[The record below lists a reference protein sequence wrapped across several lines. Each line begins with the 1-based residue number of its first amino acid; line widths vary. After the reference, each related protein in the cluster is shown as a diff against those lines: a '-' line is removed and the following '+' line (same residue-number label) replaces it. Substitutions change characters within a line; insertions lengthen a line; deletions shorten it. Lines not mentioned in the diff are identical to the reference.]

1 MTPISQTHALT
12 RQQLI
17 TLVVLT
23 LVWGM
28 NWPILKIG
36 VTGYPPITFRSISM
50 WIGWPL
56 LGLVLL
62 KMKVSFKV
70 PRAEWKDLLL
80 LAFSNMFVWHVLIIL
95 AVQDLSSGRTAIL
108 GYTMPIFSAV
118 IGVLLYKS
126 PLRPRAWL
134 GVAFAALAAL
144 LLLWHELTHLSGKPL
159 GVLMALV
166 AAAFWA
172 FGTQQIRHTRMTVPT
187 LTIVFWMTV
196 MTTLLMSLL
205 SVMFEMNRWAMP
217 SATTWGS
224 IVYNALGVFVF
235 AQAAWLG
242 LARTLPPLASSL
254 SVMFIPVLGVFAGA
268 WWLGEVL
275 HWQDWMA
282 VLLVVAAIASVL
294 WPAKTQVSLP

>member
-1 MTPISQTHALT
+1 MSPTHALT

-62 KMKVSFKV
+62 KMKVSFNV

-80 LAFSNMFVWHVLIIL
+80 LACSNMFVWHVMIIL
-95 AVQDLSSGRTAIL
+95 AVQDLSSGRAAIL

-172 FGTQQIRHTRMTVPT
+172 LGTQQIRHTRMTVPT
-187 LTIVFWMTV
+187 LTIVFWMTG
-196 MTTLLMSLL
+196 MTTLLMSVL
-205 SVMFEMNRWAMP
+205 SVVFEMDRWTMP
-217 SATTWGS
+217 STTTWGS

-242 LARTLPPLASSL
+242 LARSLPPLASSL

-294 WPAKTQVSLP
+294 WPAKTTSSAAP

>member
-1 MTPISQTHALT
+1 MSQTHALT

-17 TLVVLT
+17 ALVVLT

-62 KMKVSFKV
+62 KVKVSFKV

-95 AVQDLSSGRTAIL
+95 AVQDLSSGRAAIL

-172 FGTQQIRHTRMTVPT
+172 LGTQQIRHTRMTVPT

-196 MTTLLMSLL
+196 MTTLLMSVL
-205 SVMFEMNRWAMP
+205 SVVFEKDRWAMP

-275 HWQDWMA
+275 HWQDWLA
-282 VLLVVAAIASVL
+282 VVLVVAAIASVL
-294 WPAKTQVSLP
+294 WPAKTQVSLS

>member
-1 MTPISQTHALT
+1 MSQTHALT

-62 KMKVSFKV
+62 NMKVSFKV

-95 AVQDLSSGRTAIL
+95 AVQDLSSGRAAIL

-172 FGTQQIRHTRMTVPT
+172 LGTQQIRHTRMTVPT

-196 MTTLLMSLL
+196 MTTLLMSVL
-205 SVMFEMNRWAMP
+205 SVVFEKDRWTMP
-217 SATTWGS
+217 STTTWGS

-275 HWQDWMA
+275 HWQDWLA
-282 VLLVVAAIASVL
+282 VVLVVAAIASVL
-294 WPAKTQVSLP
+294 WPAKTQVSLS

>member
-1 MTPISQTHALT
+1 MSQTHALT

-17 TLVVLT
+17 TLIVLT

-56 LGLVLL
+56 LALVLL

-95 AVQDLSSGRTAIL
+95 AVQDLSSGRAAIL

-172 FGTQQIRHTRMTVPT
+172 LGTQQIRHTRMTVPT

-196 MTTLLMSLL
+196 MTTLLMSML
-205 SVMFEMNRWAMP
+205 SVVFEKDRWAMP
-217 SATTWGS
+217 STTTWGS

-294 WPAKTQVSLP
+294 WPAKTQVSHV

>member
-1 MTPISQTHALT
+1 MSQTHALT

-17 TLVVLT
+17 TLIVLT

-56 LGLVLL
+56 LALVLL

-95 AVQDLSSGRTAIL
+95 AVQDLSSGRAAIL

-118 IGVLLYKS
+118 IGVLLYKT

-134 GVAFAALAAL
+134 GVAFAAWAAL

-172 FGTQQIRHTRMTVPT
+172 LGTQQIRHTRMTVPT

-196 MTTLLMSLL
+196 MTTLLMSVL
-205 SVMFEMNRWAMP
+205 SVVFERERWAMP
-217 SATTWGS
+217 AASTWGS

-275 HWQDWMA
+275 HWQDWLA

-294 WPAKTQVSLP
+294 WPAKSQVSLS